1 MYIDADKTNSKN
13 YYELGL
19 QLLSTGGIIAIDNMF
34 YGGQVID
41 SETTDANTIATRELA
56 SFLVTDHR
64 IDYSLLPL
72 GDGLALARVL

>member
-56 SFLVTDHR
+56 SFLVTDNR